1 MDLQLFAE
9 ILFNPTVTEQFLKE
23 AEEYLYGE
31 EDRTM
36 EKELWQIFKLKG
48 KEIARYLIR
57 DAYPGKVEEM
67 RVHLAEAHGC
77 RKEDITTEVARR

>member
-48 KEIARYLIR
+48 KEIARYPIR

-77 RKEDITTEVARR
+77 SVDKIKTEIGRK